1 MMSGPMGCLNPI
13 GGGAARYSYARQE
26 LLQRSSRTTLH
37 TPMLFPQSDRMNER
51 RSQGDK
57 VPDVP
62 REVSSTSTLITW
74 RRNSRQIGLASGLRL
89 PATRHGKWPA
99 HIAPKRDRK
108 STRLNSSH

>member
-1 MMSGPMGCLNPI
+1 MMLGPMRCLNQV
-13 GGGAARYSYARQE
+13 GGVAARHSDARQE

-62 REVSSTSTLITW
+62 REVSSNSTLITW
-74 RRNSRQIGLASGLRL
+74 RRNSRQIGLASDLRL

-99 HIAPKRDRK
+99 PYPPKRPR
-108 STRLNSSH
+108 